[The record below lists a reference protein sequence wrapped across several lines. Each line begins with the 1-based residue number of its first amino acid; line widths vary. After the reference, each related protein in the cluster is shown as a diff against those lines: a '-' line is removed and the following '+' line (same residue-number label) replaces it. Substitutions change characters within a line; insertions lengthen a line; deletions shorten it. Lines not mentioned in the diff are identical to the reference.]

1 MAAFPVT
8 GWRAE
13 WGRAGGFGREREIW
27 AYLGER
33 EGSAGIRGSEA
44 WESGDRARRAGGGQ
58 VRCGV
63 GTGWGRGT
71 GLGFRESSLASA
83 CEKWEGRGDLEAGRV
98 VA

>member
-1 MAAFPVT
+1 MGLAVFRVT

-13 WGRAGGFGREREIW
+13 WGGPEVLEEREIW

-58 VRCGV
+58 VRCTV
-63 GTGWGRGT
+63 GTGWGEGGT
-71 GLGFRESSLASA
+71 GLGFGSRAT
-83 CEKWEGRGDLEAGRV
+83 
-98 VA
+98 